1 MNIKSIKGVR
11 RMGNQ
16 LQNAFSGLIGYRSM
30 MIERIIAADPHE
42 IYIGISEGEQ
52 VIRVDRGDLKKLISF
67 HDRIGKLHY
76 EFEGN
81 ILLEFMKSENGEIQ
95 YRLQVPPFEVIQM
108 MNPVVQKHWKNIE
121 FKSDEFDKIGAFI
134 NPSNQ

>member
-1 MNIKSIKGVR
+1 
-11 RMGNQ
+11 
-16 LQNAFSGLIGYRSM
+16 M

-67 HDRIGKLHY
+67 HDRNGKLHY

-121 FKSDEFDKIGAFI
+121 FKSDEFDKIGVFI